1 MATHGGPNIVK
12 DGLVFYVDAANKDT
26 NELSTST
33 TKLFNLM
40 DGGNVTGSFGSS
52 GIWDSEKQ
60 GNWDFDGIS
69 ERIVF
74 DIKLSNTSSYIDLSQ
89 DFTYSIWVKCDDYN
103 LNSVAFGNK
112 RFYTQDEGI
121 QFGQFASPKQF
132 HFHLRTNSYSY
143 QNYVLSGKGID
154 DGTFGWFNFT
164 VITDGNNVGNL
175 KGYVNGE
182 FKSSGPAYGGDANGM
197 SGYEDHK
204 YALGGA
210 GTSNTSFTGA
220 SVAIVQGYNRALSPA
235 EIKQNYNTLKSRFE

>member
-1 MATHGGPNIVK
+1 MGLAHGTNIVK
-12 DGLVFYVDAANKDT
+12 DGLVFYVDAANQRSCVG
-26 NELSTST
+26 STST

-40 DGGNVTGSFGSS
+40 DEGTVTGSFGSS
-52 GIWDSEKQ
+52 GIWDSEKL
-60 GNWDFDGIS
+60 GNWDFDSIS
-69 ERIVF
+69 QRIVF
-74 DIKLSNTSSYIDLSQ
+74 NIELSNTSSYIDLSQ
-89 DFTYSIWVKCDDYN
+89 DFTFSIWVKCDDYN

-112 RFYTQDEGI
+112 RFYTQDQGI

-132 HFHLRTNSYSY
+132 HFQLRTNSYST
-143 QNYVLSGKGID
+143 QNVVYSGKGID

-164 VITDGNNVGNL
+164 VFTDGNNVGNL

-182 FKSSGPAYGGDANGM
+182 FKSSGPAYGRNASGM

-210 GTSNTSFTGA
+210 GTSNTSFTGT

-235 EIKQNYNTLKSRFE
+235 EIKQNYNALKGRFQ